1 MKKLPSYFHSCIL
14 LLILFPLFLAFFSA
28 PHVFA
33 QERSG
38 DLAVL
43 DVRAGTKLPV
53 EINLFPAIIDE
64 CRISNIARTSFP

>member
-1 MKKLPSYFHSCIL
+1 
-14 LLILFPLFLAFFSA
+14 LAFFSA

-53 EINLFPAIIDE
+53 EINLVPAIIDE